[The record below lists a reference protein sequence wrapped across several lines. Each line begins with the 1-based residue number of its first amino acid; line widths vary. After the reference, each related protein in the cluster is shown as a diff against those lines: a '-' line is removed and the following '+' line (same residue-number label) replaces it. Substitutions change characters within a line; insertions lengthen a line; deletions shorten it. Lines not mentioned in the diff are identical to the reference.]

1 MKKLILSAVVLA
13 MVFVGCKK
21 EETKPADSS
30 SSSSTST
37 SFTRILKV
45 TNYDYDGSGEITDS
59 TETTYSYDANRR
71 LISETSK
78 SSDNYTFSSTFVY
91 NSASLITSSE
101 THKSID
107 TSYTNKKLYM
117 LDANGQIT
125 KSYTSGKNDTI
136 NFYYSPSGF
145 LKYKNKDEI
154 VEVVD
159 GNLVK
164 QGNTTYEY
172 YLDKINTIG
181 NSNYGINFTGKE
193 SKNLVKTEKQTE
205 IGQNG
210 NTFTYEY
217 SYVYEFDSK
226 NRVIKST
233 RNTVSNGASTY
244 SSKSVTK
251 YQYIN

>member
-1 MKKLILSAVVLA
+1 M
-13 MVFVGCKK
+13 
-21 EETKPADSS
+21 
-30 SSSSTST
+30 
-37 SFTRILKV
+37 
-45 TNYDYDGSGEITDS
+45 
-59 TETTYSYDANRR
+59 
-71 LISETSK
+71 
-78 SSDNYTFSSTFVY
+78 
-91 NSASLITSSE
+91 
-101 THKSID
+101 
-107 TSYTNKKLYM
+107 
-117 LDANGQIT
+117 
-125 KSYTSGKNDTI
+125 
-136 NFYYSPSGF
+136 
-145 LKYKNKDEI
+145 
-154 VEVVD
+154 
-159 GNLVK
+159 VK

-193 SKNLVKTEKQTE
+193 SKNLVKTKKQTE

-244 SSKSVTK
+244 GSKSVTK